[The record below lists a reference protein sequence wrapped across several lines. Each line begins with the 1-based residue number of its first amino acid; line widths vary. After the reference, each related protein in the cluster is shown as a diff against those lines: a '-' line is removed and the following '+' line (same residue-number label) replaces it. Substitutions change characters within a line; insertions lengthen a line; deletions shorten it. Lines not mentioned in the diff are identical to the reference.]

1 MVLRPVQGH
10 PRTQGGSMNDPRVL
24 WLLDQARIDPPEPK
38 PEPDDYWCED
48 CPGGRMCCCAHDDRE
63 DQ

>member
-1 MVLRPVQGH
+1 MTGTSLFE
-10 PRTQGGSMNDPRVL
+10 GSDSL
-24 WLLDQARIDPPEPK
+24 WRLDQARIDPPEPK
-38 PEPDDYWCED
+38 PEYDDGRCED